1 MLPFFFFNDT
11 ATTEIYTLSLHDA
24 LPIFVLAWRTVLGRA
39 GWADAVTG
47 AAFLGVIWATESRAG
62 LLMLL
67 VALAVMALY
76 LRRPPVGLVV
86 GGLLLGPLV
95 VVGAVATGVLT
106 AFRSEERRVGKECR
120 SRWSPYH

>member
-39 GWADAVTG
+39 GWTDAVMG
-47 AAFLGVIWATESRAG
+47 AAFLGVIWATESRTG

-76 LRRPPVGLVV
+76 LRRPPVGLLV
-86 GGLLLGPLV
+86 GGLLLAPLLV
-95 VVGAVATGVLT
+95 IVAPATGVLT
-106 AFRSEERRVGKECR
+106 AFATRDGDGGGALER
-120 SRWSPYH
+120 PF